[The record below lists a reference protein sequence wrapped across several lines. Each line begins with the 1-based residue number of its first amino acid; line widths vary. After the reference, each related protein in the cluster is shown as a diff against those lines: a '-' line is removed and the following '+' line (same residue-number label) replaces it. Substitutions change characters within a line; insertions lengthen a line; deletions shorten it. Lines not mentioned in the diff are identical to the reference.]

1 MAGSSGNGVAD
12 GGGPWGDSRAVVVPP
27 WRPEDVP
34 GLPDPERGVRLVASA
49 HRMLAQ
55 VRAGA
60 VSPAQADPLL
70 SALVGMV
77 GSLEAWINALSAQ
90 RSALVALTAAVTEEL
105 PAVMV
110 PVLPG
115 DDVAPGSQVAEYAR
129 RALVAELATTM
140 GASEGTTATL
150 VDTSVE
156 LTEHLPAVLGA
167 MGSGVIGDR
176 HARQVVRHGE
186 DLPPGAKP
194 AFEAAVLA
202 RLATHRTPAGL
213 GRVAREA
220 RDRVH
225 PVPVAE
231 RHARAS
237 QERAV
242 FLDPAPDGMAWLS
255 AFLPAVQA
263 GAIHDKLTA
272 VARSLG
278 EDALERRTLAQRRA
292 DVLTALTLDTPDG
305 GAVERSPVQRDAAVT
320 DAASRSAVSPGT
332 PGGLPFDR
340 SATAVGPGGVAPG
353 PDGAIDPGLLAV
365 RPVVAVTVPVMTLLG
380 RSEDPGHLDGYGPI
394 DPGTARV
401 LAAGAS
407 SFIRILT
414 HPETGTV
421 LSVGRERY
429 AVPADL
435 RTWLRLRDQTCR
447 FPGCHQTALRSE
459 IDHNVAFREGGA
471 RGSTDADNL
480 AHLCRTHHRLK
491 HTSRWQ
497 VSQAPD
503 ATLTWVSPT
512 GRVHRSSPGLNVP
525 GVARPDA
532 GDTCTSGAAP
542 PDVADTRTSGAA
554 PPDPPVPIPRHR
566 PPDTAA

>member
-1 MAGSSGNGVAD
+1 MAGSIGNGVAD
-12 GGGPWGDSRAVVVPP
+12 GGGPGGDPRAVVAPP
-27 WRPEDVP
+27 WGPEDVP
-34 GLPDPERGVRLVASA
+34 GLPDPERGIRLVAAS
-49 HRMLAQ
+49 HRMLTQ

-60 VSPAQADPLL
+60 VSPAQADSLL
-70 SALVGMV
+70 SALVGMI
-77 GSLEAWINALSAQ
+77 GSLEAWVNTLSAQ
-90 RSALVALTAAVTEEL
+90 RSALLALTAAVTAEL
-105 PAVMV
+105 PGVMV
-110 PVLPG
+110 PVLPD
-115 DDVAPGSQVAEYAR
+115 DDVAPGSQVAEHAR

-140 GASEGTTATL
+140 GASEGTTSTL

-156 LTEHLPAVLGA
+156 LTEYLPAVLGA
-167 MGSGVIGDR
+167 MGAGVIGDR
-176 HARQVVRHGE
+176 HARQVVRHGV
-186 DLPPGAKP
+186 DLPPGSKP

-231 RHARAS
+231 RHAAAS

-263 GAIHDKLTA
+263 TAIHDRLTS

-278 EDALERRTLAQRRA
+278 EDPAERRTLAQRRA
-292 DVLTALTLDTPDG
+292 DVLTALALD
-305 GAVERSPVQRDAAVT
+305 
-320 DAASRSAVSPGT
+320 SPGRGAEGRALPDAGT
-332 PGGLPFDR
+332 PAARAAAARPAGDAL
-340 SATAVGPGGVAPG
+340 APA
-353 PDGAIDPGLLAV
+353 GAIDPGLLAV
-365 RPVVAVTVPVMTLLG
+365 RPVVAVTVPVLSLLG
-380 RSEDPGHLDGYGPI
+380 HSDEPGHLDGYGPI
-394 DPGTARV
+394 DPATARI
-401 LAAGAS
+401 LAAGAP

-429 AVPADL
+429 TVPADL
-435 RTWLRLRDQTCR
+435 RTWLRLRDRTCR
-447 FPGCHQTALRSE
+447 FPGCHQAAVRSE
-459 IDHNVAFREGGA
+459 IDHTVAFREGVA
-471 RGSTDADNL
+471 RGATDAANL
-480 AHLCRTHHRLK
+480 AHLCLKHHRLK

-512 GRVHRSSPGLNVP
+512 GRVHRSSPGLNTP
-525 GVARPDA
+525 GLAPP
-532 GDTCTSGAAP
+532 GLAP
-542 PDVADTRTSGAA
+542 PDVAGTDATGA
-554 PPDPPVPIPRHR
+554 DPPPL
-566 PPDTAA
+566 AS